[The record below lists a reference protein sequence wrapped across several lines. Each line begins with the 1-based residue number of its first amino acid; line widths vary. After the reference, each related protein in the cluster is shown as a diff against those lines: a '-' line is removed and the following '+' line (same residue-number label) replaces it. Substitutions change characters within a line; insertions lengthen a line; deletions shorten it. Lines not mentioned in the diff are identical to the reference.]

1 MCQTFRTIKSSDLG
15 LNLNECSVE
24 DIKSAIEPLSEQY
37 DYFRLDM
44 SDMPSDKL
52 ELVKRMYKDNPK
64 IKLKI
69 EEKKSYVTTTKD
81 DKFAKYEY
89 IFKNTLPVE
98 EVVARFIKEELSEM
112 EGAENITPEQIKD
125 IITKEGSE

>member
-1 MCQTFRTIKSSDLG
+1 M
-15 LNLNECSVE
+15 
-24 DIKSAIEPLSEQY
+24 
-37 DYFRLDM
+37 
-44 SDMPSDKL
+44 
-52 ELVKRMYKDNPK
+52 
-64 IKLKI
+64 LK
-69 EEKKSYVTTTKD
+69 EFN

-112 EGAENITPEQIKD
+112 EGAENITPEQSKD